1 MTKKLSAPR
10 LPTAGGNPSSHNR
23 RRAWEKALDRA
34 MKGFMRVQTPSGR
47 RRKKHITKVE
57 GANLRALVA
66 AVAKDLQVKHAATG
80 SITG

>member
-1 MTKKLSAPR
+1 
-10 LPTAGGNPSSHNR
+10 
-23 RRAWEKALDRA
+23 

-47 RRKKHITKVE
+47 RRKKHISKVE